1 MVTISKIVTFKSLRE
16 QIGLV
21 PQETVLFNATIKEN
35 ILYGRLDATDEEVY
49 EAAKAANV
57 LEFVEKMPDGLD
69 TIEANEAAPY
79 LVVSVNALL
88 LHGLF

>member
-1 MVTISKIVTFKSLRE
+1 MMLQVAQLPLMVTILRMLLLSLLRE

-49 EAAKAANV
+49 EAAKAA
-57 LEFVEKMPDGLD
+57 KC
-69 TIEANEAAPY
+69 A
-79 LVVSVNALL
+79 
-88 LHGLF
+88 